1 MMPHAR
7 HRPRRRAPLRAA
19 ALPLLLILIAAALAS
34 LVRPAAGV
42 PLDPHIPHE
51 QALLDAGFAGVPGP
65 DQPVAPVA
73 VDRVLVDGAATY
85 VQYHMA
91 VPVGTPAYPM
101 PALPILADGRGVPVP
116 VSGGDRFSTG
126 DVSPAAGWTLPVA
139 LPAWLPWHPT
149 SVRRFY
155 AALPPLP
162 APARAATLRFCLN
175 VGQPGCSPVE
185 TILVPL
191 DPRSAALRRRAH
203 PGTTTYAAGVTLALR
218 DLGVTHLTYT
228 YTYAPPGGAPYPAL
242 PRIAL
247 PTPGRDVFTPL
258 PDALRDAAGQ
268 LVPAVARPTVC
279 ATRPRLLRC
288 AVTLVFPPQP
298 PGARLTLTIRAVQL
312 DPLGLRGA
320 RLGSPKAQLGSPTVP
335 RPTRGPWL
343 LPVVIP

>member
-1 MMPHAR
+1 MMPHTR
-7 HRPRRRAPLRAA
+7 HRPRRRTLLRAA
-19 ALPLLLILIAAALAS
+19 ALPLLIVAAAAALAL
-34 LVRPAAGV
+34 LVRPAATVV

-51 QALLDAGFAGVPGP
+51 QALLDAGFAGVPRP
-65 DQPVAPVA
+65 DQPDAPVA

-91 VPVGTPAYPM
+91 VPVGTPLYPM

-149 SVRRFY
+149 TVRRFY

-162 APARAATLRFCLN
+162 ARAVALRFCLN
-175 VGQPGCSPVE
+175 VGQRGCSPVE

-191 DPRSAALRRRAH
+191 DPRAAALRRRAH
-203 PGTTTYAAGVTLALR
+203 PGTTTHAAGVTLALR

-228 YTYAPPGGAPYPAL
+228 YIYAPPGGTPYLAL

-258 PDALRDAAGQ
+258 PDALRDAAGRP
-268 LVPAVARPTVC
+268 VPAVARPTVC

-320 RLGSPKAQLGSPTVP
+320 RLGSPKVQLGPPTAP